1 MKPLPYLVLP
11 MLLRPGVYRPVL
23 FLPRVGGM
31 EQARQAGVIP

>member
-1 MKPLPYLVLP
+1 MTPLPYLVLP

-31 EQARQAGVIP
+31 ASLLWRSAS